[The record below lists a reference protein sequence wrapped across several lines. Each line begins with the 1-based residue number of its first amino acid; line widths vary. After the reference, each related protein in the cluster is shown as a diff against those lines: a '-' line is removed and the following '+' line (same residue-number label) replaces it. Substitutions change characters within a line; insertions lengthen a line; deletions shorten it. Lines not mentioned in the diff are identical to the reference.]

1 MNNKNNAPDNA
12 EQPGEIE
19 LLLPWHAAGTLSR
32 RDAERVERALAN
44 DNALAARYE
53 EVREELGAAINLNES
68 LGAPSARA
76 MNDLFAKIDAEPARE
91 PKSSFSLGGWFTGLF
106 AGLQPRTLAV
116 AASVACLAI
125 VVQAGALTGLL
136 VQNTGIYGVASVDTK
151 PLTRSMSD
159 AGHSGG
165 SYVLIRFKPGASIAD
180 VSKFLVENNAVIAD
194 GPAAGSGL
202 YRMRVA
208 DRELSEDQIRAT
220 VKRMQS
226 DPVVGL
232 TVPSAQ

>member
-1 MNNKNNAPDNA
+1 MNTNNKERPDDI
-12 EQPGEIE
+12 EQ
-19 LLLPWHAAGTLSR
+19 LLPWHAAGTLSR

-44 DNALAARYE
+44 DNELAARYE

-76 MNDLFAKIDAEPARE
+76 MNDLFARIDAEPARQ
-91 PKSSFSLGGWFTGLF
+91 PKSSFSLGGWFAGLF
-106 AGLQPRTLAV
+106 SNLQPRTLAV
-116 AASVACLAI
+116 GASVAMLAI

-136 VQNTGIYGVASVDTK
+136 MQDAGTYGVASVERK
-151 PLTRSMSD
+151 PVTRSMSD
-159 AGHSGG
+159 AGTSGG
-165 SYVLIRFKPGASIAD
+165 TYVLIRFNAGASIAD
-180 VSKFLVENNAVIAD
+180 VSKFLIENNAVITD

-208 DRELSEDQIRAT
+208 DRELPEDQVKAT
-220 VKRMQS
+220 VKRMQGN
-226 DPVVGL
+226 PVVGL

>member
-1 MNNKNNAPDNA
+1 MNTNNK
-12 EQPGEIE
+12 EEREEIE

-32 RDAERVERALAN
+32 RDADRVERALAN
-44 DNALAARYE
+44 DNDLAARYE

-68 LGAPSARA
+68 LGAPSSRA
-76 MNDLFAKIDAEPARE
+76 MKDLFAKIDAEPARE
-91 PKSSFSLGGWFTGLF
+91 PKSSFSLGSWFTGLF
-106 AGLQPRTLAV
+106 AGLQPRTLAM

-136 VQNTGIYGVASVDTK
+136 VQNTGTYGVASVENK
-151 PLTRSMSD
+151 PLTRSWSSP
-159 AGHSGG
+159 GNGSGG
-165 SYVLIRFKPGASIAD
+165 YVLIRFKPEASVGA

-202 YRMRVA
+202 YRLRVS
-208 DRELSEDQIRAT
+208 EQPLSEQQIAAT

-226 DPVVGL
+226 DPVVGF
-232 TVPSAQ
+232 TVPAAQ